1 MIGTGT
7 AWRIGMTAIL
17 VVSAP
22 VACRK
27 PGDARKS
34 DLEEAGYQLTQADW
48 FRAARG
54 NDVSALRKFVA
65 AGFSVETPDPQGDSA
80 LHAAAAAGAEAAAD
94 FLLDRG
100 LAVDRKGSSGR
111 TPLMAAVMGDQTP
124 MVRWLVRQGADPR
137 AKDQDGFIPLMLAVK
152 DGRAGAVSEL
162 AALHDGNLDSAI
174 LLAALSGQ
182 TEVIDT
188 LTNYGASVYARMEDG
203 RTPLMIAAENGHAES
218 VKLLLDIGA
227 SRFSTDNEGRS
238 AADLAIAEGHPEIAE
253 LILREP
259 KAEEL
264 ALESPQQVAEAME
277 AFVEAA
283 KPEQTPPPEP
293 ANAAA
298 QITAGAAA
306 QEAAQGTV
314 QASERRPTLPQP
326 IDGAVL
332 SEARESGPAE
342 NPVPGHPERSSGTS
356 SGAGSA
362 TAGSPTPGAATAG
375 SAEPFRMPPLVMRH
389 YRQREMPI
397 RVRTVEG
404 ESATLEIL
412 GSRPRDVRVKPGE
425 TIPSTGLVVIRVQR
439 RMEDSKLNLGRPMEV
454 SVVEVRD
461 PRTGTTRE
469 WISGVPSGAHD
480 PVALVED
487 AATGKHYLASPG
499 RRFKSADGGEFIV
512 TDVRPSQIVIEDA
525 ATGAVRT
532 LPLRGPR
539 G

>member
-1 MIGTGT
+1 MIGSGT
-7 AWRIGMTAIL
+7 AWRIGVAVIL
-17 VVSAP
+17 AACAP
-22 VACRK
+22 TACRK
-27 PGDARKS
+27 PGDARKT

-48 FRAARG
+48 FRAAGG

-65 AGFSVETPDPQGDSA
+65 AGFNPETLDARGDSA
-80 LHAAAAAGAEAAAD
+80 LHAAASAGAEAAAD

-100 LAVDRKGSSGR
+100 LHVDRRGDSDR
-111 TPLMAAVMGDQTP
+111 TPLMAAVLANQTA

-137 AKDQDGFIPLMLAVK
+137 AKDKDGYMPLLLAVK
-152 DGRAGAVSEL
+152 EGRSGAVSEL
-162 AALHDGNLDSAI
+162 AALHGENLDSAI

-227 SRFSTDNEGRS
+227 SRFSIDNEGRS
-238 AADLAIAEGHPEIAE
+238 AADLATAEGHPQIAE

-259 KAEEL
+259 TAGEL

-277 AFVEAA
+277 AFVDASKAGPSPAPQGDTPAA
-283 KPEQTPPPEP
+283 GTPAHAPSGTDG
-293 ANAAA
+293 
-298 QITAGAAA
+298 QGAAP
-306 QEAAQGTV
+306 E
-314 QASERRPTLPQP
+314 SIE
-326 IDGAVL
+326 GAVL
-332 SEARESGPAE
+332 SAAREVS
-342 NPVPGHPERSSGTS
+342 PVESP
-356 SGAGSA
+356 
-362 TAGSPTPGAATAG
+362 TAGSKPSQPAPQAATPTQAASNASPA
-375 SAEPFRMPPLVMRH
+375 SAVAASSEPFRMPPLVMRH

-404 ESATLEIL
+404 DSATLEIL
-412 GSRPRDVRVKPGE
+412 GSKPREIRVRSGE
-425 TIPSTGLVVIRVQR
+425 SIPSTPLIVTRMQR
-439 RMEDSKLNLGRPMEV
+439 RMEDSKLNLGQPMEV

-461 PRTGTTRE
+461 SRTGTTRE

-487 AATGKHYLASPG
+487 AATGKRYIASPG
-499 RRFKSADGGEFIV
+499 RRFKSADGAEFIV